1 LSKTRRTI
9 TTKKFKR
16 IIDGFTKAKIA
27 VLGDIVADIYIYGKP
42 FKLSREAPV
51 LVVRHDSERI
61 VPGGAG
67 NAINNLAQ
75 LGASVYPIS
84 IIGND
89 DAGRFVLNY
98 FADDNI
104 NLEGLIISDER
115 ETVSKT
121 RIMAGDDHTSKQQ
134 VIRIDK
140 EAKHHLAPHLEEDL
154 VSYLT
159 QITKGIDALII
170 SDYGHGVITPKLIE
184 KISQIAHRKIVVV
197 DSRYNLLEYKD
208 VTIITPNESEA
219 EESSGILIKND
230 EDVVT
235 IAKKFIKELRLKA
248 ALITRGNK
256 GMLIAEKSGTINH
269 IPIWGEE
276 DIVDITGAGDTVTSV
291 VTLSLTSGAS
301 FYEAARLSNY
311 AAGIVVMKSGTAT
324 LTRKELIE
332 AVEHSTK
339 V

>member
-1 LSKTRRTI
+1 LSKTK
-9 TTKKFKR
+9 KKFKR

-27 VLGDIVADIYIYGKP
+27 VIGDIVADIYIYGKP

-51 LVVRHDSERI
+51 LVIRHDSERI

-75 LGASVYPIS
+75 LGAIVYPIS

-89 DAGRFVLNY
+89 DAGRSLLNH
-98 FADDNI
+98 FANNNI

-115 ETVSKT
+115 ETISKT

-140 EAKHHLAPHLEEDL
+140 EAKQQIASHLEEDFL
-154 VSYLT
+154 SYLT
-159 QITKGIDALII
+159 QITKSVDALIV
-170 SDYGHGVITPKLIE
+170 SDYGHGVITPKIIE
-184 KISQIAHRKIVVV
+184 KINQIARRKMVVV
-197 DSRYNLLEYKD
+197 DSRYNLLKYKG

-235 IAKKFIKELRLKA
+235 IAKKFIKELNLKA

-256 GMLIAEKSGTINH
+256 GMLIAEKSGSVNY
-269 IPIWGEE
+269 IPIFGEE

-291 VTLSLTSGAS
+291 LTLSLTSGAS

-324 LTRKELIE
+324 LIRKELLKS
-332 AVEHSTK
+332 VEHDNNA
-339 V
+339 

>member
-1 LSKTRRTI
+1 LSKTKKTT

-16 IIDGFTKAKIA
+16 IIDGFVKSKIA
-27 VLGDIVADIYIYGKP
+27 VVGDIVADIYIYGKP

-51 LVVRHDSERI
+51 LVIRHESERI

-89 DAGRFVLNY
+89 EAGRAVLNH

-104 NLEGLIISDER
+104 NLEGLIISDEQD
-115 ETVSKT
+115 TVSKT

-140 EAKHHLAPHLEEDL
+140 EAQYHIAPHLEEDL
-154 VSYLT
+154 LSYLT
-159 QITKGIDALII
+159 NISKEIDALLV

-184 KISQIAHRKIVVV
+184 KISQIASKKIVVV
-197 DSRYNLLEYKD
+197 DSRYHLLEYKD

-219 EESSGILIKND
+219 EQGSGMLIKND
-230 EDVVT
+230 EDVAT

-248 ALITRGNK
+248 TLITRGNK
-256 GMLIAEKSGTINH
+256 GMLIAEQSGAINH
-269 IPIWGEE
+269 IPIWGGD

-291 VTLSLTSGAS
+291 VTLSLISGAN

-311 AAGIVVMKSGTAT
+311 AAGIVVMKSGTAP
-324 LTRKELIE
+324 LTRKELLE
-332 AVEHSTK
+332 AVEHNT
-339 V
+339 

>member
-1 LSKTRRTI
+1 VSKTKKTI

-16 IIDGFTKAKIA
+16 IIDGFAQSKIA
-27 VLGDIVADIYIYGKP
+27 VVGDIVADIYIYCKP

-51 LVVRHDSERI
+51 LVVRHDSEKI

-89 DAGRFVLNY
+89 EAGRAVLNH

-115 ETVSKT
+115 ETISKT

-140 EAKHHLAPHLEEDL
+140 EAKHHITPHLEEDL
-154 VSYLT
+154 LSSL
-159 QITKGIDALII
+159 INIAKGIDAILV

-184 KISQIAHRKIVVV
+184 KISQIASKKIVVV
-197 DSRYNLLEYKD
+197 DSRYHLLEYKD

-219 EESSGILIKND
+219 EQSSGMLIKND
-230 EDVVT
+230 EDAAT

-248 ALITRGNK
+248 VLITRGNK
-256 GMLIAEKSGTINH
+256 GMLIAEKSGAINH
-269 IPIWGEE
+269 IPIWGGD

-291 VTLSLTSGAS
+291 VTLSLISGAN

-324 LTRKELIE
+324 LSRKELRE
-332 AVEHSTK
+332 AVEHTT
-339 V
+339 